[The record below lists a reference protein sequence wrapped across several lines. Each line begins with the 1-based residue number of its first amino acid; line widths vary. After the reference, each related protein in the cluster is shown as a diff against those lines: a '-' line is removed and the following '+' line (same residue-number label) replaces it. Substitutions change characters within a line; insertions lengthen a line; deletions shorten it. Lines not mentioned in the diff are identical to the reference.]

1 MASALLPGATF
12 LAHAQATTYAA
23 TAPNY
28 TTLVNFTSCDAGPCS
43 NYSTAMSP
51 SGWLT
56 TSAPLAANLTN
67 FSVEPVLAGF
77 SFSDGLNTYASTD
90 PSTVVFRF
98 LVSTD
103 ASGSITWADML
114 LQRWLTG
121 TAPHALQDRISWMSS
136 GQAFHNLA
144 CTGLTT
150 GDRCATALRDASHS
164 RGRPIAFAWR
174 TASDLAITKTDGVT
188 SVAAGGSLTY
198 TITASNAGPD
208 NATGAIVTDTLPA
221 SLTGA
226 TWTCVGAGGGT
237 CTAAGSGNIN
247 DTVNLPAGASVTY
260 TVVAT
265 VSAPATGTISNTA
278 TVTAPAGFIEA
289 HPANNTATDTDTV
302 TQSGDLG
309 ITLSGTA
316 GPVPP
321 GAAVNY
327 TLVARNPGPSNAT
340 GVAVAS
346 TLAAQLQGLS
356 WACVG
361 SGGGTCTA
369 SGAGNVADTVNL
381 PAGASVAYTLSGT
394 VVPDAT
400 PGDATSTAAL
410 TPPAGFSDPSP
421 TNNSASAITSI
432 HASVAVPTLSEWAAG
447 LMAALMALG
456 AACGLRRRD
465 RQRG

>member
-1 MASALLPGATF
+1 
-12 LAHAQATTYAA
+12 
-23 TAPNY
+23 
-28 TTLVNFTSCDAGPCS
+28 
-43 NYSTAMSP
+43 
-51 SGWLT
+51 
-56 TSAPLAANLTN
+56 
-67 FSVEPVLAGF
+67 
-77 SFSDGLNTYASTD
+77 
-90 PSTVVFRF
+90 
-98 LVSTD
+98 
-103 ASGSITWADML
+103 
-114 LQRWLTG
+114 
-121 TAPHALQDRISWMSS
+121 MSS
-136 GQAFHNLA
+136 RQAFHNLA

-247 DTVNLPAGASVTY
+247 DTVNLPAGASV
-260 TVVAT
+260 
-265 VSAPATGTISNTA
+265 
-278 TVTAPAGFIEA
+278 
-289 HPANNTATDTDTV
+289 
-302 TQSGDLG
+302 
-309 ITLSGTA
+309 
-316 GPVPP
+316 
-321 GAAVNY
+321 
-327 TLVARNPGPSNAT
+327 
-340 GVAVAS
+340 
-346 TLAAQLQGLS
+346 
-356 WACVG
+356 
-361 SGGGTCTA
+361 
-369 SGAGNVADTVNL
+369 
-381 PAGASVAYTLSGT
+381 AYTLSGT
-394 VVPDAT
+394 VAPDAT

-432 HASVAVPTLSEWAAG
+432 HASVAVPTLSEWATG

>member
-1 MASALLPGATF
+1 M
-12 LAHAQATTYAA
+12 
-23 TAPNY
+23 
-28 TTLVNFTSCDAGPCS
+28 
-43 NYSTAMSP
+43 
-51 SGWLT
+51 
-56 TSAPLAANLTN
+56 
-67 FSVEPVLAGF
+67 AGF

-103 ASGSITWADML
+103 ASGSITWADMI

-237 CTAAGSGNIN
+237 C
-247 DTVNLPAGASVTY
+247 
-260 TVVAT
+260 
-265 VSAPATGTISNTA
+265 
-278 TVTAPAGFIEA
+278 
-289 HPANNTATDTDTV
+289 
-302 TQSGDLG
+302 
-309 ITLSGTA
+309 
-316 GPVPP
+316 
-321 GAAVNY
+321 
-327 TLVARNPGPSNAT
+327 
-340 GVAVAS
+340 
-346 TLAAQLQGLS
+346 
-356 WACVG
+356 
-361 SGGGTCTA
+361 
-369 SGAGNVADTVNL
+369 SGADPCARADL
-381 PAGASVAYTLSGT
+381 FLLSALRLSSTSRSPEDRSSRHGQ
-394 VVPDAT
+394 T
-400 PGDATSTAAL
+400 PQNAPQGRS
-410 TPPAGFSDPSP
+410 
-421 TNNSASAITSI
+421 
-432 HASVAVPTLSEWAAG
+432 
-447 LMAALMALG
+447 
-456 AACGLRRRD
+456 
-465 RQRG
+465 

>member
-1 MASALLPGATF
+1 MKKALASLLAAGMAASLL
-12 LAHAQATTYAA
+12 
-23 TAPNY
+23 
-28 TTLVNFTSCDAGPCS
+28 AGCGGS
-43 NYSTAMSP
+43 SSTAAS
-51 SGWLT
+51 T
-56 TSAPLAANLTN
+56 ADTSTAASTEASSTAESDAPLEGEITFWHSFTQGARMEAVQKAADKFMEANPGVKINIETYSWGD
-67 FSVEPVLAGF
+67 F
-77 SFSDGLNTYASTD
+77 NTKWNA
-90 PSTVVFRF
+90 
-98 LVSTD
+98 
-103 ASGSITWADML
+103 
-114 LQRWLTG
+114 
-121 TAPHALQDRISWMSS
+121 
-136 GQAFHNLA
+136 
-144 CTGLTT
+144 GLTT

-265 VSAPATGTISNTA
+265 VSAAATGTISNTA

-316 GPVPP
+316 GSVPP

-381 PAGASVAYTLSGT
+381 PAGASVAYTYTLSGT

-432 HASVAVPTLSEWAAG
+432 HASVAVPTLSEWATG